1 MNVGNLCRKAA
12 VTVRQSD
19 EISAAAGVM
28 RDHHVGYVVVVEPD
42 LPDGALRP
50 VGVLT
55 DRDLM
60 VSVIARGVDPRTLKV
75 GDVMTR
81 QPVVVAASESID
93 KALDAMRR
101 VGVRRLP
108 VVGTLGDLHG
118 VLSMDEI
125 IESLAGQLQAVADSL
140 RNEQIIEVALRP

>member
-1 MNVGNLCRKAA
+1 MNVGSLCRKAV

-28 RDHHVGYVVVVEPD
+28 RDHHVGYVVVVEAD